1 MCRALGFLSNQS
13 LHESENDCVVW
24 WWQEGERDDRQMV
37 FTPPG
42 RQLAPAQPF
51 SGTFPNV
58 PYEEHKQ

>member
-1 MCRALGFLSNQS
+1 MR
-13 LHESENDCVVW
+13 ESASDCVVWW